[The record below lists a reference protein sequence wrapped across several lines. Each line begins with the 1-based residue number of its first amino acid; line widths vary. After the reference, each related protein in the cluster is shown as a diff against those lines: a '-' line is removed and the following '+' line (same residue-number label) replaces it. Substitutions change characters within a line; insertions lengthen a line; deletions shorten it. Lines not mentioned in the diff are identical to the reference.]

1 MPDPDARPN
10 PDESPERSPRT
21 NRPRTEMTVVWGAR
35 SDRGRVRPTNQD
47 CFFVGRFD
55 RTLEP
60 VLTNVSADVAAQ
72 WHHDT
77 GYVAI
82 IADGM
87 GGHAAGDVAS
97 QTAVA
102 TLLDLVL
109 DTPDWIMRY
118 DDESFVAEVRRRIDD
133 RLQRVDEVL
142 RSMGRRSRAL
152 SGMGT
157 TVSLIAVV
165 PPHAIVAHVGDCR
178 VYVRRG
184 GTLTQLTHDH
194 TMAQVLADAGLL
206 DPSELS
212 RAPESNVLTR
222 AAGHGEGH
230 LPVDVERIA
239 IEPGDQLLLCTDGLT
254 KELADADIDRVLA
267 TSTSPALAADVLMG
281 LTLER
286 GGRDNITVI
295 VGRVGG

>member
-1 MPDPDARPN
+1 MSDPAARPQ
-10 PDESPERSPRT
+10 PDESPASSPRT
-21 NRPRTEMTVVWGAR
+21 KRPKTGTTVVWGAR

-60 VLTNVSADVAAQ
+60 VLTNVSADVAER
-72 WHHDT
+72 WHHDA

-118 DDESFVAEVRRRIDD
+118 DDESLVAEVRRRIED
-133 RLQRVDEVL
+133 RLQRVDELLQSMGL
-142 RSMGRRSRAL
+142 RSREL

-157 TVSLIAVV
+157 TVSVIAVL
-165 PPHAIVAHVGDCR
+165 PPYAMLAHVGDSR

-194 TMAQVLADAGLL
+194 TMGQILADAGLL
-206 DPSELS
+206 DPRDLP
-212 RAPESNVLTR
+212 RAPQSNVLTR
-222 AAGHGEGH
+222 AAGHGDGH
-230 LPVDVERIA
+230 LPVDVERIG

-254 KELADADIDRVLA
+254 KELPDNDIERVLA
-267 TSTSPALAADVLMG
+267 TSTSPALAADVLLG
-281 LTLER
+281 LALER
-286 GGRDNITVI
+286 GGRDNITVV
-295 VGRVGG
+295 VGRVAD